1 MKWLKYFLLALVL
14 LLGLLYWEFY
24 TVVSASE
31 ESIFFEITS
40 GEPFKHVIPRL
51 KETGLIRN
59 EIFFKYYAGLTGL
72 DTEIKAGR
80 FRLDPPLT
88 PARVLHLLTNPENE
102 EIAITIPEGNTI
114 FDIDKQLTEKGI
126 IEDGAF
132 VAWAKAQPKAVEGYL
147 FPDTYF
153 IFSKNFGPADLGQ
166 KMLANFE
173 TKVRESL
180 KEDFQK
186 NSRNMEEIITMA
198 SILEKEV
205 RTQADY
211 PIVSG
216 ILWKRLD
223 NGWPLQTDATLLYG
237 KKDRTITPEVLE
249 EDSSYNTYTRKG
261 LPETPIGNPGLET
274 IRASLHPTNSPYWFY
289 LTSPDGEVI
298 YAKTNEE
305 HDANKWNFL

>member
-1 MKWLKYFLLALVL
+1 MKWLKYFLIALAAFI
-14 LLGLLYWEFY
+14 GFLYWEFY
-24 TVVSASE
+24 TVVTTSE
-31 ESIFFEITS
+31 EPIFFEITP
-40 GEPFKHVIPRL
+40 GEPFKHIIPRL
-51 KETGLIRN
+51 KENGLIRN
-59 EIFFKYYAGLTGL
+59 EMFFKYYADLTGL
-72 DTEIKAGR
+72 DTEVKAGR

-114 FDIDKQLTEKGI
+114 FDIDEKLTEKGI

-132 VAWAKAQPKAVEGYL
+132 IAWAKSQPKPVEGYL

-153 IFSKNFGPADLGQ
+153 IFSKNFDPADLGQ

-173 TKVRESL
+173 MKVREGL
-180 KEDFQK
+180 KEDFIK
-186 NSRNMEEIITMA
+186 SSRSIEDIIIMA

-205 RTQADY
+205 RTKEDY

-249 EDSSYNTYTRKG
+249 EDSPYNTYTRKD
-261 LPETPIGNPGLET
+261 LPETPIGNPGLMT
-274 IRASLHPTNSPYWFY
+274 IRATLNPIDSPYWFY
-289 LTSPDGEVI
+289 LTDEDGKVI

-305 HDANKWNFL
+305 HDANKRKFL